1 LEIQPVVIG
10 TAGHIDHGKSSLV
23 RALTGIDP
31 DRWEEEKE
39 RGMTIDLGFARL
51 RTPDGRSLGLVDVP
65 GHERFL
71 RNMVAGATG
80 IDLVVLVVAA
90 DDGVMPQTREH
101 LEIMDLLGVRHGLL
115 VLNKVDLVEPE
126 MAELA
131 EEELRETVAGTFL
144 ADAPIL
150 RTSAANGEGVDALR
164 AQLLALADNVEPR
177 SDEGVF
183 RLPVQRVF
191 SVKGFGTVLTGI
203 PVSGRVAVGDT
214 LEVLPGGQRGKVRGL
229 QAYHEPTEQGRA
241 GHSTAVNI
249 TDVDHKSVARGHVL
263 ATPGFFRTQR
273 MLGASLRTLG
283 SLARPLSNR
292 TPVRLHVGTAEVLG
306 EVVLLDHEE
315 LEPGQE
321 GLVQLRLDEPV
332 VAAPGD
338 RFVLRRASP
347 LETLGG
353 GVVLEESRYRLKRFK
368 RFVLDELER
377 QARSLDSLEALL
389 ESLLARAPERWVT
402 LDDLALDLKRPAP
415 EVRALLQALAGTGR
429 ARELQPGRWIHEEA
443 FSLAVDAVRDGFS
456 GWFEDNPNRARMDV
470 RDLRARVR
478 LEPALVDRLVE
489 HLAEE
494 GELRRES
501 GGALAP
507 AREEVQLDPAT
518 QERRD
523 RVLAALETG
532 RAQPPGPADL
542 ATSLGLRPGQVQE
555 MLRLL
560 VDQGAAVHV
569 GGELFLG
576 GEAHA
581 AIRAEVIANCER
593 NGELSI
599 PELRDA
605 VGTTRKFL
613 IPILEAFDTE
623 GLTQRRGNTRVL
635 RAR

>member
-1 LEIQPVVIG
+1 VDIQPVVIG

-80 IDLVVLVVAA
+80 IDLVALVVAA

-115 VLNKVDLVEPE
+115 VLNKVDLVDAE

-144 ADAPIL
+144 EGAEVV
-150 RTSAANGEGVDALR
+150 RTSATSGEGIDLLR
-164 AQLLALADNVEPR
+164 QRLFELADAVEPR

-241 GHSTAVNI
+241 GHSTAVNL
-249 TDVDHKSVARGHVL
+249 TDVDHKQVARGHVL
-263 ATPGFFRTQR
+263 ATPGFFRTQK
-273 MLGASLRTLG
+273 MLGASLRTLA
-283 SLARPLSNR
+283 SLGRPLSNR
-292 TPVRLHVGTAEVLG
+292 TPIRLHVGTAEVLG

-315 LEPGQE
+315 LEPGAE
-321 GLVQLRLDEPV
+321 GLVQLRLEEAV

-368 RFVLDELER
+368 RFVIDELER
-377 QARSLDSLEALL
+377 QARSLGSLDALL
-389 ESLLARAPERWVT
+389 ESLLVRAPERWAS
-402 LDDLALDLKRPAP
+402 LEELALDLKRPRP
-415 EVRALLQALAGTGR
+415 EVASLLASLAEAGR

-443 FSLAVDAVRDGFS
+443 LAVSLDAVREGFS
-456 GWFEDNPNRARMDV
+456 GWFEDNPTRARMDV

-478 LEPALVDRLVE
+478 LVPALVDRLVDL
-489 HLAEE
+489 LAEE
-494 GELRRES
+494 GELRREA
-501 GGALAP
+501 GGALLP
-507 AREEVQLDPAT
+507 ARREVQLEPEV

-523 RVLAALETG
+523 RVLAALEAG
-532 RAQPPGPADL
+532 GAQPPSPGEL
-542 ATSLGLRPGQVQE
+542 AQALGLPPRQVQE

-560 VDQGAAVHV
+560 VDQDAAVHV
-569 GGELFLG
+569 GAELFLG
-576 GEAHA
+576 GAAHA
-581 AIRAEVIANCER
+581 KVRAAVIENCER

-605 VGTTRKFL
+605 IGTTRKFL

-623 GLTQRRGNTRVL
+623 GLTQRRGNARVL
-635 RAR
+635 RGR